1 MTTTTTTTPA
11 GRDHPGTTPAP
22 TPTQARPD
30 GGPTP
35 GSADRHGVRR
45 GLAARAAWAA
55 AALAVVAGVV
65 LRFVATSDLWL
76 DEALTV
82 TIARLPVRE
91 IGPALRLDGHPPLYY
106 VLLHGWTAA
115 FGTSDLAVRSL
126 SGVFAVAALPLMWAA
141 GRRLGGRSTAA
152 LATLLLATSPFAV
165 RYATE
170 ARMYSLVTLL
180 ALALGLA
187 VARALERA
195 TPRRLAE
202 VALCTAAL
210 LLTHYWGLYLVAA
223 TVAVAVGLGWR
234 RPEQR
239 AAAGRVAIAVML
251 GSLAFV
257 PWLPTFAWQA
267 RHTGTPWGRSVDPAK
282 AVMDTVIDFGG
293 GKWVGGRLLGPL
305 LVLLVLLALFA
316 RAIDRYRLEVDLRTV
331 AGARP
336 EAAIAAVTLSLGI
349 AAAVAA
355 SSAFQPRYTAGIL
368 PFALLAA
375 AIGIER
381 LPHPRLQQATVVAVC
396 LLGLAGAV
404 RVDIEPRT
412 QAGTVAAAV
421 RRGAE
426 PGDVIA
432 YCPDQLEPAVHR
444 LLGGAA
450 VEFTYPPGD
459 PPGRIDWADYR
470 GRIHRSDP
478 LRFARQLEQRAGDHA
493 IWLVTGT
500 NYRGFGGDCAAIRR
514 HLGDAGRRS
523 ERIFG
528 PDHDAY
534 ERETLT
540 RFTAR

>member
-11 GRDHPGTTPAP
+11 GRDQPGTTPAP

-30 GGPTP
+30 GGPIP
-35 GSADRHGVRR
+35 GSADQRGVQR
-45 GLAARAAWAA
+45 GLVPRVAWAA
-55 AALAVVAGVV
+55 AAVAVVVGVV

-82 TIARLPVRE
+82 TIARLPLRE

-126 SGVFAVAALPLMWAA
+126 SGIFAVAALPLMWAA
-141 GRRLGGRSTAA
+141 GQRLGGRSTAA
-152 LATLLLATSPFAV
+152 LATFLLATSPFAV

-180 ALALGLA
+180 ALGLGLA

-234 RPEQR
+234 RPAQR
-239 AAAGRVAIAVML
+239 AAAVRVAIAVVL

-293 GKWVGGRLLGPL
+293 GKWLGGRLLGPL

-336 EAAIAAVTLSLGI
+336 EAAVAAATLLLGI

-375 AIGIER
+375 AVGIER

-404 RVDIEPRT
+404 RADIEPRT

-450 VEFTYPPGD
+450 AEFTYPAGD

-478 LRFARQLEQRAGDHA
+478 LRFARQLEQRAAGHA

-514 HLGDAGRRS
+514 HLGEAGRRS

>member
-1 MTTTTTTTPA
+1 M
-11 GRDHPGTTPAP
+11 
-22 TPTQARPD
+22 PTQARPD
-30 GGPTP
+30 GGPIP
-35 GSADRHGVRR
+35 GSADQHGVQR
-45 GLAARAAWAA
+45 GLVPRAAWAA
-55 AALAVVAGVV
+55 AAVAVVVGVV

-82 TIARLPVRE
+82 TIARLPLRE

-126 SGVFAVAALPLMWAA
+126 SGIFAVAALPLMWAA
-141 GRRLGGRSTAA
+141 GQRLGGRSTAA
-152 LATLLLATSPFAV
+152 LATFLLATSPFAV

-180 ALALGLA
+180 ALGLGLA

-234 RPEQR
+234 RPAQR
-239 AAAGRVAIAVML
+239 AAAVRVAIAVVL

-293 GKWVGGRLLGPL
+293 GKWLGGRLLGPL

-336 EAAIAAVTLSLGI
+336 EAAVAAATLLLGI

-375 AIGIER
+375 AVGIER

-404 RVDIEPRT
+404 RADIEPRT

-450 VEFTYPPGD
+450 AEFTYPAGD

-478 LRFARQLEQRAGDHA
+478 LRFARQLEQRAAGHA

-514 HLGDAGRRS
+514 HLGEAGRRS